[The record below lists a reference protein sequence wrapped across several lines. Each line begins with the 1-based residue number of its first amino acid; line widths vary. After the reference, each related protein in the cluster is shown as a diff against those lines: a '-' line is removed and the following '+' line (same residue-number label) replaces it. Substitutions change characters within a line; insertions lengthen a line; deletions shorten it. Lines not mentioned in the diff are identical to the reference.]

1 MLKQK
6 IGCLLAACLL
16 ANTLINAAWAK
27 AETKAGYQAF
37 IPHNW
42 KLLEKV
48 QGDLNGDG
56 QADLALIIEETS
68 PENIVKNDSLGSP
81 ELNLNPRK
89 LLVLFK
95 NPQAYQLAASND
107 FLPSE
112 GDAESPCLADPLAE
126 GEALAIKNGLLK
138 IGLHYWLSCGSW
150 YVTNHL
156 YTFRYQDQSFKLI
169 GYDSNDFHRASGDI
183 TERSINFLTGKVK
196 STSGKNEFAESRQ
209 PVKTE
214 WTKLK
219 NKYSL
224 NLEQVKF
231 NEHYEF
237 E

>member
-6 IGCLLAACLL
+6 INCLLAACLL
-16 ANTLINAAWAK
+16 ANTLISTAWAK
-27 AETKAGYQAF
+27 AETKAGYPSF

-42 KLLEKV
+42 KLLEKA

-56 QADLALIIEETS
+56 QADLALIIEEAN

-81 ELNLNPRK
+81 ELNLNPRR
-89 LLVLFK
+89 LLVLLK
-95 NPQAYQLAASND
+95 KPQAYQLAASND
-107 FLPSE
+107 FLPAE

-150 YVTNHL
+150 YVSNHL

-196 STSGKNEFAESRQ
+196 STSGKNEFAESQQ
-209 PVKTE
+209 PVKTQ
-214 WTKLK
+214 WAKLK
-219 NKYSL
+219 NKYL
-224 NLEQVKF
+224 LKLEQVKF

>member
-1 MLKQK
+1 MDDVDELDR
-6 IGCLLAACLL
+6 LLLHVNDEAVDEG
-16 ANTLINAAWAK
+16 
-27 AETKAGYQAF
+27 AEMAV
-37 IPHNW
+37 
-42 KLLEKV
+42 ED
-48 QGDLNGDG
+48 QGRHGDG
-56 QADLALIIEETS
+56 QADLALIIENTS

-81 ELNLNPRK
+81 ELNLNPRR
-89 LLVLFK
+89 LLVLLK
-95 NPQAYQLAASND
+95 KPQAYQLAASND

-112 GDAESPCLADPLAE
+112 GDAESPCLAAPLAE

-196 STSGKNEFAESRQ
+196 STSGKNEFAESQQ
-209 PVKTE
+209 PVKTQ
-214 WTKLK
+214 WAKLK
-219 NKYSL
+219 NKYL
-224 NLEQVKF
+224 LKLEQVKF

>member
-6 IGCLLAACLL
+6 ISCLLAACLL
-16 ANTLINAAWAK
+16 ANTLISTAWAK
-27 AETKAGYQAF
+27 AETKAKYQSF

-42 KLLEKV
+42 KLMEKV

-56 QADLALIIEETS
+56 QADLALIIEKAN

-89 LLVLFK
+89 LLVLLK
-95 NPQAYQLAASND
+95 KPQAYQLAASND
-107 FLPSE
+107 FLPAE
-112 GDAESPCLADPLAE
+112 GDTESPCLADPLAE

-150 YVTNHL
+150 YVSNHL

-183 TERSINFLTGKVK
+183 TERSINLLTGKVK
-196 STSGKNEFAESRQ
+196 STSGKNKFAEGHQ
-209 PVKTE
+209 PIKTQ

-219 NKYSL
+219 NKYPL
-224 NLEQVKF
+224 KLEQVKF